1 MIYVKGYLLLV
12 LWVNV
17 VLTKK
22 SALVRLDEDS
32 WSQLLTGEWMVEFYA
47 PWCPAC
53 KQLEPQWNH
62 FSTWSDDLGIKVA
75 SVDVTVNPGLSG
87 RFMIT
92 ALPTIY
98 HVKDGVFRAYKGS
111 RDSNSFVSF
120 IEEKKWEKIESVSK
134 WKDPSSVQMSLVS
147 YFFKISMALRAV
159 HNRLVEEYGI
169 PYWGS
174 YILFAFGTIFMGALL
189 GLLIVFVID
198 FFFPAPPPPESLV
211 RDSPGAKTA
220 AANHENVDSDGV
232 RKRKTSDN
240 EDEGDKESNEVE
252 ETKKTS

>member
-1 MIYVKGYLLLV
+1 ME
-12 LWVNV
+12 
-17 VLTKK
+17 
-22 SALVRLDEDS
+22 R
-32 WSQLLTGEWMVEFYA
+32 SQV
-47 PWCPAC
+47 
-53 KQLEPQWNH
+53 
-62 FSTWSDDLGIKVA
+62 
-75 SVDVTVNPGLSG
+75 
-87 RFMIT
+87 
-92 ALPTIY
+92 
-98 HVKDGVFRAYKGS
+98 
-111 RDSNSFVSF
+111 RDSFSHCVWTLITIQLF
-120 IEEKKWEKIESVSK
+120 
-134 WKDPSSVQMSLVS
+134 SSVQMSLVS

-211 RDSPGAKTA
+211 RDSPGAKPA
-220 AANHENVDSDGV
+220 AANHENADADGV

>member
-1 MIYVKGYLLLV
+1 
-12 LWVNV
+12 
-17 VLTKK
+17 
-22 SALVRLDEDS
+22 
-32 WSQLLTGEWMVEFYA
+32 
-47 PWCPAC
+47 
-53 KQLEPQWNH
+53 
-62 FSTWSDDLGIKVA
+62 
-75 SVDVTVNPGLSG
+75 
-87 RFMIT
+87 
-92 ALPTIY
+92 
-98 HVKDGVFRAYKGS
+98 
-111 RDSNSFVSF
+111 
-120 IEEKKWEKIESVSK
+120 
-134 WKDPSSVQMSLVS
+134 MSLVS

-198 FFFPAPPPPESLV
+198 FFFPAPPPPESFV

-240 EDEGDKESNEVE
+240 EDDKESNEVVE